1 MASGRGRRGAR
12 PVGGTVRG
20 DRRPASR
27 VRDRVDRVGDE
38 VGLVLVDPVAAC
50 RGEEQGRL
58 RAHRGQPLL
67 ERRPQ
72 RLDLGGRPVRAH
84 LERATVPEH
93 DERDR
98 RERRGA
104 EQPELAGADVLVG
117 QVLAVGDGPPLGDE
131 RGRQHRLEL
140 AIPLG
145 CDRVHEHHAR
155 RLGRIAPRVQ
165 LGVEAAERRP
175 DEDVR
180 RGQPGGAEQR
190 VQVVD
195 GARGAV
201 GRGPEV
207 ARPEA
212 GPVVRAD
219 RGELGDAHR
228 HRRPDVHLVA
238 ESGVEHDDRRTGS
251 PAGDVEVPSATDVDG
266 TRRAG
271 GRAEDGDGGA
281 GPLDPPG
288 LAGGVDRRPTGRHDD
303 GTRAT
308 RATRRG
314 RRATGA
320 RNRDA
325 AGARPS

>member
-1 MASGRGRRGAR
+1 MAAR
-12 PVGGTVRG
+12 
-20 DRRPASR
+20 
-27 VRDRVDRVGDE
+27 
-38 VGLVLVDPVAAC
+38 

-93 DERDR
+93 DERDG

-131 RGRQHRLEL
+131 RGRQHRLEP
-140 AIPLG
+140 AVPLG

-155 RLGRIAPRVQ
+155 RLVRIAPRVQ

-175 DEDVR
+175 DEHVR

-201 GRGPEV
+201 GRRPEV

-219 RGELGDAHR
+219 RGELGHPHR
-228 HRRPDVHLVA
+228 DRRPDVHLVA
-238 ESGVEHDDRRTGS
+238 QSRVEHDHRRTGS
-251 PAGDVEVPSATDVDG
+251 PAGDVEVPSATDVDAPVERRR
-266 TRRAG
+266 TRRWG
-271 GRAEDGDGGA
+271 GGA
-281 GPLDPPG
+281 GS
-288 LAGGVDRRPTGRHDD
+288 ARSARARRRRDRRPTGRDD
-303 GTRAT
+303 DRDQGEDGAPQARRARGTAMRQVHAP
-308 RATRRG
+308 RRSPGVDRFPPARGPVRRG
-314 RRATGA
+314 QPIGVSQLRYSGRLPRTA
-320 RNRDA
+320 
-325 AGARPS
+325 SK